1 MSTHS
6 APTQSA
12 AYREGISVGLIGA
25 IAIALWFAILDLVRG
40 DPFATPIMLGNAVGS
55 LFLGGELPS
64 RAGAFLGYTVFHFAI
79 FTLLGL
85 AFAWTVNQAEKA
97 PSVLIGVIGLFVA
110 FEVGWT
116 GFTSVLAEGFGQ
128 LTWLQVLVA
137 NLIAAAAMGFYMWR
151 QHPSLARRVDASIG
165 GRLEV

>member
-1 MSTHS
+1 M
-6 APTQSA
+6 
-12 AYREGISVGLIGA
+12 
-25 IAIALWFAILDLVRG
+25 
-40 DPFATPIMLGNAVGS
+40 
-55 LFLGGELPS
+55 
-64 RAGAFLGYTVFHFAI
+64 FHFAI

-165 GRLEV
+165 GRLEA